1 MPGVILQRHLH
12 PPLAGVTP
20 VHQPDPDWIQL
31 ADEAAENADLNF
43 TEAFPPLPE
52 VVTVND
58 EDVLQVPMVQPTNV
72 LTGRQC
78 VPVRI
83 PKIEHSSDTP
93 APLPLHQES
102 SRYPTRTRR
111 PPPHLNDYLFT
122 TVAEEQTLPTEHPYH
137 TAGGTNVD
145 LAIQDERRMAHVCHY
160 IMTHIADSLY
170 YAEAIKPKPKPK
182 QYGLKAGLCM
192 FSDRGNAAVVKE
204 LTQFHT
210 LKCF

>member
-1 MPGVILQRHLH
+1 MPGVLLQRHLH

-58 EDVLQVPMVQPTNV
+58 EDVLQVPMVQPTNA

-78 VPVRI
+78 VLVRI

-93 APLPLHQES
+93 APLPIHQES
-102 SRYPTRTRR
+102 SRYPTHTRR
-111 PPPHLNDYLFT
+111 PSQHLNDYLFKT
-122 TVAEEQTLPTEHPYH
+122 LAEEQTLPTGHPYR
-137 TAGGTNVD
+137 TAGGTTVD
-145 LAIQDERRMAHVCHY
+145 LVIQDER
-160 IMTHIADSLY
+160 
-170 YAEAIKPKPKPK
+170 
-182 QYGLKAGLCM
+182 
-192 FSDRGNAAVVKE
+192 
-204 LTQFHT
+204 
-210 LKCF
+210 